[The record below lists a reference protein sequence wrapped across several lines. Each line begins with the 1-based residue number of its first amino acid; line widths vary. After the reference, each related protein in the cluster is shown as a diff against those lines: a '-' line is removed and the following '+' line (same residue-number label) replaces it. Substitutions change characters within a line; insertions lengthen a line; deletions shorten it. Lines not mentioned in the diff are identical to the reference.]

1 MAAPI
6 RVAWRSGERRRRSQ
20 QSVPTR
26 LVKHSLSASQAARGE
41 DQRGAADRRGPLDQD
56 PRRADPSTYRSASC
70 GTRVPMSGPLG
81 EQYEK
86 VHRCLASCRRVSPC
100 RAAAERSLD
109 RWRPWWGPSWR
120 PSPLWRPVPRLRR
133 CGAVVLGATVSILV
147 GLSAGVLLRSAGRRA
162 GASGLHSA
170 ASADCA
176 GAGSVL
182 VLLRERAGV
191 LSDRSK
197 LSRTVDPGASEEP
210 VASPMRRALDPTR
223 PLRVRWA
230 TAPLRRDAYMFEQ
243 DPETETPTAG

>member
-1 MAAPI
+1 M
-6 RVAWRSGERRRRSQ
+6 
-20 QSVPTR
+20 
-26 LVKHSLSASQAARGE
+26 
-41 DQRGAADRRGPLDQD
+41 
-56 PRRADPSTYRSASC
+56 
-70 GTRVPMSGPLG
+70 
-81 EQYEK
+81 
-86 VHRCLASCRRVSPC
+86 
-100 RAAAERSLD
+100 
-109 RWRPWWGPSWR
+109 
-120 PSPLWRPVPRLRR
+120 
-133 CGAVVLGATVSILV
+133 VLGATVSILV

-170 ASADCA
+170 ASADRA

>member
-1 MAAPI
+1 M
-6 RVAWRSGERRRRSQ
+6 
-20 QSVPTR
+20 
-26 LVKHSLSASQAARGE
+26 
-41 DQRGAADRRGPLDQD
+41 
-56 PRRADPSTYRSASC
+56 YRSASC

-109 RWRPWWGPSWR
+109 RWWPWWGSSWR

-170 ASADCA
+170 ASADRA

-197 LSRTVDPGASEEP
+197 LSRTVDPGAREEP
-210 VASPMRRALDPTR
+210 VASPMRRALDPDD
-223 PLRVRWA
+223 PAVAASAGGSSDRVR
-230 TAPLRRDAYMFEQ
+230 
-243 DPETETPTAG
+243 